1 MRITML
7 PWRRWSIRLL
17 LLRTGKHQRACVS
30 ETTNPS
36 QSIDDDPVL
45 LQWVEVVK
53 SRLEAGEPIELEDY
67 FRQDPARAER
77 LHRLLPAMGMMA
89 DLARAPDPGP
99 SPSFGP
105 GSEPVPGTLGDFR
118 IVRELGRGGMGV
130 VYEAEQL
137 SLGRRV
143 ALKVLPLAA
152 ALDSKQLQRFQLEA
166 HAAACLHHTN
176 IVPVHAVGSE
186 RGVPFYAMQ
195 YIEGRSLAQLIAELR
210 RLEGLDAIDRPAA
223 DVADLPT
230 TTLAADL
237 ASGRLAGGT
246 DHPADRDKTGSP
258 EGLRDELEPAMPASG
273 PAPGTQAPRPG
284 GEPHSGSSTRSRA
297 YIRTVA
303 QLGVQAA
310 EALDHAHTRG
320 ILHRDIKPGNLL
332 VDGQGQLW
340 VADFGLAQI
349 QGNPHLTM
357 TGDILGTLRY
367 MSPEQALGKRVVIDG
382 RTDIYALGV
391 TLYELLTLRPALDGR
406 DRQEIL
412 RKIAQEEPAPPGKL
426 NPAIPRDLETIVLK
440 AITKEPAERYATA
453 RELADDLRR
462 FLEDKPIRARRV
474 GPGQRAVL
482 WARRRPAEAA
492 LVAVGSLALVALIVT
507 GMSLWYGGQL
517 RRERD
522 LAQKF
527 QYFQHI
533 ALANTAWRD
542 GSLGRLEMLLDDCPA
557 ADRGHWEWRYLK
569 RQCHAELLKLQGHK
583 GGIFAMAYRPDG
595 QRLASAGLDGALK
608 IWDARTGDPLVAVPA
623 HDGELVWGVAYSP
636 DGTRVAS
643 VGWDGTVKIWDER
656 TGELLWSRDHG
667 GSGRF
672 GWWVAFSPPDGA
684 RLATAGSDGVARVWD
699 LATGERA
706 DWRGDATVPST
717 KLAFSRDGKRLA
729 TTRPDGTVAVWDAT
743 TGRVIDTLKE
753 HPGPEAFSQAY
764 VRGFAFSPDRDL
776 IAAGTADGFV
786 RIWDAKTSRLLREL
800 KTHADMVSAVA
811 FSPDGRWLAS
821 SAGNLGVKLWD
832 VASGEEVLT
841 IRGHAGQVYDL
852 SFSPDGTRLATASH
866 DTTIKIW
873 DVTADPAARVLLG
886 HRGAVNGVAFP
897 PDGRVLAS
905 AGADG
910 TVRVWDLATGR
921 MIRTIADGRAA
932 PVNNVVFGPDG
943 KLLAWA
949 DASGTVRLWDL
960 AADRVRL
967 TIPDDHGGVF
977 ARVAFRPDG
986 EHLATASMDGRVRV
1000 WDMKTGRSVRAY
1012 EGRHR
1017 RSVQSLAYSPD
1028 GRYLASGGED
1038 TTVIVRDA
1046 TADRVVFAGEGHR
1059 CWVHGVAY
1067 SRDGR
1072 YLSTATGS
1080 SPGDPAMA
1088 RLASGSGDGSLK
1100 IWNARTG
1107 ELLHAIQAHG
1117 NDVWG
1122 VDFSPDGTRL
1132 ASASMDGTVKL
1143 WDVASGDEVLT
1154 LRGHAHAVLGVAFSP
1169 DGDLLASAG
1178 ADGAVRI
1185 WDARPWS
1192 SPPPK

>member
-1 MRITML
+1 M
-7 PWRRWSIRLL
+7 
-17 LLRTGKHQRACVS
+17 S
-30 ETTNPS
+30 ES
-36 QSIDDDPVL
+36 LDRVVMESGGADSALDDLIEVL
-45 LQWVEVVK
+45 TARVQ
-53 SRLEAGEPIELEDY
+53 AGEPVDLDEV
-67 FRQDPARAER
+67 ARRYPGHAER
-77 LHRLLPAMGMMA
+77 LRRLLPALEMMA
-89 DLARAPDPGP
+89 DLGESSPRELEGIVAAGLDSRPG
-99 SPSFGP
+99 
-105 GSEPVPGTLGDFR
+105 ELGDFR
-118 IVRELGRGGMGV
+118 IVREIGRGGMGV
-130 VYEAEQL
+130 VYEAQQL
-137 SLGRRV
+137 SLDRRV
-143 ALKVLPLAA
+143 ALKVLPMAA
-152 ALDSKQLQRFQLEA
+152 AMDGKQLQRFQLEA

-176 IVPVHAVGSE
+176 IVPVHAVGCE

-210 RLEGLDAIDRPAA
+210 RLEGLDAANPSPANPA
-223 DVADLPT
+223 DEPT
-230 TTLAADL
+230 TTLVADL
-237 ASGRLAGGT
+237 AGGRLAGGT
-246 DHPADRDKTGSP
+246 GGPADRDTSGSP
-258 EGLRDELEPAMPASG
+258 GGSRDELEVAVPAAVRSPD
-273 PAPGTQAPRPG
+273 APAPRPG
-284 GEPHSGSSTRSRA
+284 GEPPSGSSTRSRA
-297 YIRTVA
+297 YIRSVA
-303 QLGVQAA
+303 QLGVQVA

-320 ILHRDIKPGNLL
+320 ILHRDIKPANLL
-332 VDGQGQLW
+332 LDMQGQLW

-349 QGNPHLTM
+349 QGHPGLTL

-367 MSPEQALGKRVVIDG
+367 MSPEQALAKRVVIDG
-382 RTDIYALGV
+382 RTDIYSLGV

-412 RKIAQEEPAPPGKL
+412 RKIAQEEPAPPRKL

-440 AITKEPAERYATA
+440 AMVKEPAERYATA
-453 RELADDLRR
+453 RELADELRR

-474 GPGQRAVL
+474 GLGQRAVL

-492 LVAVGSLALVALIVT
+492 LVVVGSLAVVALIVT
-507 GMSLWYGGQL
+507 ALSLWYGGQL

-522 LAQKF
+522 LAQRF
-527 QYFQHI
+527 RYAQHI

-557 ADRGHWEWRYLK
+557 GDRGHWEWRYLK
-569 RQCHAELLKLQGHK
+569 RQCHAELLKLEGHT

-595 QRLASAGLDGALK
+595 QRIASAGIDGALK
-608 IWDARTGDPLVAVPA
+608 IWDAWTGKPLVTVPA
-623 HDGELVWGVAYSP
+623 HDGELVWSVAYSP

-643 VGWDGTVKIWDER
+643 TGWDGTVKIWDER

-667 GSGRF
+667 GPGRF

-684 RLATAGSDGVARVWD
+684 RLATAGSDGVVRVWD
-699 LATGERA
+699 LATGRRD
-706 DWRGDATVPST
+706 DWSGDATVPST

-729 TTRPDGTVAVWDAT
+729 TTRPDGTVAIWDAT

-753 HPGPEAFSQAY
+753 HPGPEAFTQVY
-764 VRGFAFSPDRDL
+764 VRGVAFSPDGDL

-786 RIWDAKTSRLLREL
+786 RIWDARTSRLFREL

-821 SAGNLGVKLWD
+821 SAGNLGVKLWE

-866 DTTIKIW
+866 DGTIKIW
-873 DVTADPAARVLLG
+873 AVMADPAARVLRG

-897 PDGRVLAS
+897 PVGKLLAS

-910 TVRVWDLATGR
+910 TVRLWDLATGG
-921 MIRTIADGRAA
+921 MIRTISDGPATQ
-932 PVNNVVFGPDG
+932 VNNVVFGPDG
-943 KLLAWA
+943 KLAAWA

-960 AADRVRL
+960 AADRMRF
-967 TIPDDHGGVF
+967 TIPDEHGGVF
-977 ARVAFRPDG
+977 ARVAFHPGG
-986 EHLATASMDGRVRV
+986 EQLATASMDGRVRV
-1000 WDMKTGRSVRAY
+1000 WEVKTGRLVRAY

-1046 TADRVVFAGEGHR
+1046 TADRVIFAGEGHR

-1067 SRDGR
+1067 SPDGR

-1080 SPGDPAMA
+1080 SPGDPAIA
-1088 RLASGSGDGSLK
+1088 RLASGSGEGSLK
-1100 IWNARTG
+1100 IWNAKTG
-1107 ELLHAIQAHG
+1107 EVLHPIQAHG

-1154 LRGHAHAVLGVAFSP
+1154 LRGHTRAVLGVAFSP

-1178 ADGAVRI
+1178 ADGTVRV
-1185 WDARPWS
+1185 WDARPS
-1192 SPPPK
+1192 SPLLTK